1 MSNMSEFHEF
11 FTDKDFVGSYNVFIS
26 GDIEDRDNGI
36 IYVED
41 ATDWLFWEEF
51 VAYYYPNEYMCRPSS
66 KNGKTV
72 TGKRFLE
79 TIYDQANDKVLIA
92 VDSDYDYIMSKLEAN
107 HPFNKNKYII
117 HTYGFSRE
125 SVQLEKHNLQKFF
138 RKSKLTIPNDIDLL
152 SFLNELSE
160 IAFKALAKYILL
172 IKSIDY
178 ETTYS
183 KKFNSCFNV
192 LGYKII
198 NENLSLNSKVIP
210 SIERKVDIF
219 FSDKSIPNSE
229 IIATEDFLNKIGVN
243 KDNAYRFI
251 SGHILFDLLKKIHK
265 DTLKILMRSE
275 IKNVENTVS
284 ESEVKTRKI
293 QVVTLFENLFS
304 FDTYCNMCAIDPNDE
319 IHSFILSDI
328 KNIKN

>member
-1 MSNMSEFHEF
+1 MSEFHDF

-26 GDIEDRDNGI
+26 GNIEDRNNGI

-51 VAYYYPNEYMCRPSS
+51 VAYYYPKEYMCRPSS

-92 VDSDYDYIMSKLEAN
+92 VDSDYDYIISKLEAD
-107 HPFNKNKYII
+107 HPFNNNKYIM

-125 SVQLEKHNLQKFF
+125 SVQLEKHNLQNFF

-152 SFLNELSE
+152 GFLNALSE

-172 IKSIDY
+172 VKSIGY
-178 ETTYS
+178 KTTYS
-183 KKFNSCFNV
+183 KRFNSCFNV
-192 LGYKII
+192 LGIKII
-198 NENLSLNSKVIP
+198 NENLSLNPQVIP
-210 SIERKVDIF
+210 SIDRKIDAF
-219 FSDKSIPNSE
+219 FSDKSLPDSE
-229 IIATEDFLNKIGVN
+229 IIDTEDFLNKIGVN

-251 SGHILFDLLKKIHK
+251 SGHVLFDLLKKIHK

-275 IKNVENTVS
+275 IKNVEGTVS
-284 ESEVKTRKI
+284 ENEVKSRTV

-304 FDTYCNMCAIDPNDE
+304 FDTYCNMCTIDPNDE
-319 IHSFILSDI
+319 IHGFILSDI
-328 KNIKN
+328 KSIRN